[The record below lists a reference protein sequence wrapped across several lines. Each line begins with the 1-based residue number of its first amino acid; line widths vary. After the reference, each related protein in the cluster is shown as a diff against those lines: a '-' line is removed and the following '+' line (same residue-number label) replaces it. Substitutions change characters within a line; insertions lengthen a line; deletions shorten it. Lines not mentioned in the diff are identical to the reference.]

1 MCSPKLKNMDLN
13 MRAKVS
19 HRRELKGNKK
29 IRVSSRMT
37 HWLPVGAK
45 IVEWTLEFRRRV
57 KK

>member
-1 MCSPKLKNMDLN
+1 MDLN

-29 IRVSSRMT
+29 ILVISRMT
-37 HWLPVGAK
+37 HLLPVGAK